1 MSYLKNLK
9 WEMILFS
16 LTSIAVGILMFLYP
30 SQIINAICI
39 VLASILFIMGARYL
53 LEYRRNNAL
62 SNFYRY
68 EMVAGVALILGG
80 IAVICCM
87 KLILSMVTYI
97 IAIII
102 IISGLMKVENAIDL
116 KRMGRNW
123 IPLMVFA
130 VICIMLG
137 ISVLMMPMD
146 HNDDGTTTASDFLI
160 QASGIIFALTGL
172 IDLITTLSVSSKIK
186 IWTVERTAE
195 IVEDNIDDEIV
206 ETLEDIPDPDDE
218 D

>member
-30 SQIINAICI
+30 SQIINAMCI

-146 HNDDGTTTASDFLI
+146 HNDNGTTTAGDFLI
-160 QASGIIFALTGL
+160 QCSGVIFAVTGF
-172 IDLITTLSVSSKIK
+172 IDLITTLSVSGKIK
-186 IWTVERTAE
+186 VWTVERNAYE
-195 IVEDNIDDEIV
+195 ADSDIIDVDYE
-206 ETLEDIPDPDDE
+206 ETDDE
-218 D
+218 DK

>member
-30 SQIINAICI
+30 SQIINAMCI

-146 HNDDGTTTASDFLI
+146 HNDDGTTTAGDFLI
-160 QASGIIFALTGL
+160 QCSGVIFAVTGF
-172 IDLITTLSVSSKIK
+172 IDLITTLSVSGKIK
-186 IWTVERTAE
+186 VWTVERNAYE
-195 IVEDNIDDEIV
+195 ADSDIIDVDYE
-206 ETLEDIPDPDDE
+206 ETDDE
-218 D
+218 DK